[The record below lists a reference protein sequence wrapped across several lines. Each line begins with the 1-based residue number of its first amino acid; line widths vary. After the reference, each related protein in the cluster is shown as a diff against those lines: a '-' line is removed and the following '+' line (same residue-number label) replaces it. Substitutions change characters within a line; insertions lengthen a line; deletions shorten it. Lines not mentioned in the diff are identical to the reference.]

1 MGPLFKMQGEKQMV
15 KWKARLW
22 VKAIF
27 EEKSKVMKEKVGP
40 CRVLRLDD
48 WIVRVVDVL
57 RWGWGGCRC
66 VGVEDDKE
74 CRGGREGRLGGGR
87 QGGFW

>member
-1 MGPLFKMQGEKQMV
+1 MRWVPCL
-15 KWKARLW
+15 RCR
-22 VKAIF
+22 VKASF
-27 EEKSKVMKEKVGP
+27 EVKSKVMKEKVGP

-66 VGVEDDKE
+66 VGVEDDRG
-74 CRGGREGRLGGGR
+74 CRGGREGRLGGGK

>member
-1 MGPLFKMQGEKQMV
+1 MQGEKQMV
-15 KWKARLW
+15 TWKARLR
-22 VKAIF
+22 VKASF
-27 EEKSKVMKEKVGP
+27 EVKSKVMKEKVVP
-40 CRVLRLDD
+40 CRVLRPDD